1 MNWIAKGKMLLNF
14 NMFQVIVVDPEMKVD
29 ELDAKFE
36 RVVRKSHASF
46 LHLSRM
52 TT

>member
-29 ELDAKFE
+29 ELDAKF
-36 RVVRKSHASF
+36 
-46 LHLSRM
+46 
-52 TT
+52 